1 MEKQFGKNLRYYR
14 KMRRMTQ
21 TELAGR
27 VGVAPA
33 YVSQIESALRM
44 PSLKVAR
51 RMASAL
57 GLELPA
63 LLGIDGDDRC
73 ADQLSDSEKLEI
85 LRRLMR
91 SVEFDQDVRPD
102 HVGLEAYRGSRGVYI
117 HRNEESVVRVF
128 MFEEDPAE
136 EEEREYA
143 THPGEETVYCA
154 AGRAVVS
161 IAGEEKALGA
171 GESHTFPGQK
181 MHGVRGWKGAVVIST
196 VTPPIGPEVFGGDP
210 QGR

>member
-63 LLGIDGDDRC
+63 LLGIDGNDRC
-73 ADQLSDSEKLEI
+73 ADQLTDSEKLEI

-117 HRNEESVVRVF
+117 HRNEESVIRVF
-128 MFEEDPAE
+128 TFEEDPSGE
-136 EEEREYA
+136 EDDEYA

-154 AGRAVVS
+154 AGKAVVS
-161 IAGEEKALGA
+161 IAGEEKTLGA
-171 GESHTFPGQK
+171 GESHTFDGQK
-181 MHGVRGWKGAVVIST
+181 MHGIRGWKGTVVIST
-196 VTPPIGPEVFGGDP
+196 VTPPIGPEFFGGDP
-210 QGR
+210 LDR

>member
-63 LLGIDGDDRC
+63 LLGIDGDGRC

-85 LRRLMR
+85 LRKLMR

-117 HRNEESVVRVF
+117 HRNEESEDPTG
-128 MFEEDPAE
+128 EED
-136 EEEREYA
+136 REYA
-143 THPGEETVYCA
+143 THPGGETVYCA
-154 AGRAVVS
+154 AGKAVVS
-161 IAGEEKALGA
+161 VAGVEKTLGT
-171 GESHTFPGQK
+171 GESHTFDGEK
-181 MHGVRGWKGAVVIST
+181 MHGIRGWKGTVVIST

>member
-51 RMASAL
+51 RMAAAL

-63 LLGIDGDDRC
+63 LLGLDGDDRC

-117 HRNEESVVRVF
+117 HRGDVSVVRVF
-128 MFEEDPAE
+128 KFDEDSPGTQE
-136 EEEREYA
+136 GEYA
-143 THPGEETVYCA
+143 THPGDETVYCA
-154 AGRAVVS
+154 AGSAVIS
-161 IAGEEKALGA
+161 IAGEEKTLGA
-171 GESHTFPGQK
+171 GESYAFSGQK
-181 MHGVRGWKGAVVIST
+181 KHGIRGQKGTVVVST
-196 VTPPIGPEVFGGDP
+196 VTPPIGPEAFGADP
-210 QGR
+210 RDR